1 MNKFLY
7 ASLAMFLSTLSM
19 QAQAEQINVAEVYDN
34 MQEQIR
40 GTSEERMAM
49 MDTNKDGIVTKK
61 EYEESEVG
69 INNMRNKFMFDD
81 IDTDKD
87 GKINVED
94 YYTAL
99 SIRNYQ
105 LLVRIAEAAKNE
117 EKAKS
122 EDTDKAQE
130 TAKTEQA
137 EPEKNVNTETES
149 TNAK

>member
-7 ASLAMFLSTLSM
+7 TSLAMFLSTLSM

-137 EPEKNVNTETES
+137 EPEKNVNTETENN
-149 TNAK
+149 NAK

>member
-117 EKAKS
+117 EKAKT
-122 EDTDKAQE
+122 EGTDKAQE
-130 TAKTEQA
+130 TAKTEQV
-137 EPEKNVNTETES
+137 EPEKNVNTETEN